1 MRQIEM
7 MSTKCPLGILGKAN
21 FMPENLSG
29 SHLVICLF
37 STWFW
42 FFSLHFWFEKDVHIS
57 CFAFSLVIFFLSY
70 HFLSILST
78 LFFYLLQLWFC
89 LSLYLPHPKTY
100 NTFWFCP
107 FSGLIYFLK
116 LAYGTVILI
125 QLLVCVSGWQLLATN
140 YWTCQF
146 TAAYIPS

>member
-89 LSLYLPHPKTY
+89 
-100 NTFWFCP
+100 P